1 MNKEEKV
8 NLKLIAK
15 NHDDLKVLS
24 AYLQDSIVS
33 VKDMV
38 FLKKNKTF
46 IMIANRFMWE
56 DVEKGILRSNKRI
69 RCAIRFEEVF
79 KVKSKNINQK
89 DKNKP
94 LECLAI
100 KTDKLHDETYQIKI
114 FFSGDG
120 MITIFSEVL
129 EIAMRDLGIP
139 WNVKHIPKHKI

>member
-33 VKDMV
+33 VKDIV

-46 IMIANRFMWE
+46 IMIVNRFMWE
-56 DVEKGILRSNKRI
+56 DFEKGVFRENKRI
-69 RCAIRFEEVF
+69 RSAVKFEDVL